1 MDEKEQKKID
11 ENEKCFV
18 MMPISDQG
26 DYPDGHFQKVYEQ
39 IFQPAIVKAGYQPYR
54 VDENAISDRI
64 IDKIFNAIQE
74 CPMALCDL
82 SNRNPNVLYELGLRQ
97 AYDKP
102 VVLVQDE
109 KTDKIFDISGISTVF
124 YKSDRLF
131 ENVID
136 ARERI
141 SRAISDTRDGKKN
154 SIVKIVKAQTAKI
167 STEDM
172 TREDKIEIMLSGIID
187 DLKQIKNDKNC
198 ENNGVNTFRIE
209 LANSQKHL
217 DHTSYTVGFWLNK
230 GITDSQ
236 IKNKIKS
243 IEEKCNVEIPYKKDK
258 SRLLVDLSDVP
269 PFMTDEIMWELISAF
284 GNSFFTP

>member
-11 ENEKCFV
+11 EKEKCFV

-26 DYPDGHFQKVYEQ
+26 DYPEGHFQKVYEQ
-39 IFQPAIVKAGYQPYR
+39 IFQPAIEQAGYQPYR

-109 KTDKIFDISGISTVF
+109 KTDKIFDVSGISTVF

-154 SIVKIVKAQTAKI
+154 SIVKVVRAQTAKI

-172 TREDKIEIMLSGIID
+172 TKEDKIEIMLSGIID
-187 DLKQIKNDKNC
+187 DLKQIKNNKNY
-198 ENNGVNTFRIE
+198 ENNGSNTFRTE
-209 LANSQKHL
+209 LANSQKHP
-217 DHTSYTVGFWLNK
+217 DHTSDIVGFWLNN

-236 IKNKIKS
+236 IKNRIKS
-243 IEEKCNVEIPYKKDK
+243 MEEKCDVKIPYKKDK
-258 SRLLVDLSDVP
+258 NRLLVDLSDVP
-269 PFMTDEIMWELISAF
+269 PFMEDEIMWELINFF
-284 GNSFFTP
+284 GNSFFKP